1 MHRTWL
7 AAALALLLVGC
18 NRSPPVSQ
26 IWAVATSPT
35 GGRSAA
41 AGQLVAQWKA
51 GSHQLDEAIDL
62 AFEQL
67 DAVKD
72 NTPAKSTGVV
82 PKSADATA
90 FAGAVLD
97 AIEALGSKLPQDS
110 EREMFWMRVGGLA
123 FAASEE
129 AFGNKNPRLA
139 EARTLIFAGGVRWQN
154 EAYWVMHS
162 GHDALASVVLA
173 QSGERGEARLR
184 LENRTDIN
192 GLAAQVLEDLRQG
205 K

>member
-1 MHRTWL
+1 
-7 AAALALLLVGC
+7 
-18 NRSPPVSQ
+18 
-26 IWAVATSPT
+26 
-35 GGRSAA
+35 
-41 AGQLVAQWKA
+41 
-51 GSHQLDEAIDL
+51 L

-72 NTPAKSTGVV
+72 KTPAKSTGVV
-82 PKSADATA
+82 PKSTDATE

-97 AIEALGSKLPQDS
+97 AIEALGAKLPQDS

-129 AFGNKNPRLA
+129 AFANKRLA

-154 EAYWVMHS
+154 EAYWVRHS

-184 LENRTDIN
+184 LENRSDIN
-192 GLAAQVLEDLRQG
+192 GLAAQVLEDLRAG
-205 K
+205 R